1 MINLNEVSE
10 TNEMIE
16 KENLDVR
23 TITMGISLLDC
34 IDSDLEKVKNPEDT
48 THWDLKSKS
57 RRAIST
63 GICLFKMPVGKYPP
77 AFASFQN
84 PGGHYPLA
92 ASLMHLQHCLQNDL
106 QCRFK
111 SPCTTPSPS
120 AFHSAS
126 SGAFCHLALS
136 KRLY

>member
-1 MINLNEVSE
+1 MGSTHRDL
-10 TNEMIE
+10 E
-16 KENLDVR
+16 KVKNPEDTTHR
-23 TITMGISLLDC
+23 
-34 IDSDLEKVKNPEDT
+34 DLEKVKNPEDT

-126 SGAFCHLALS
+126 SGAFHSAFHSASSGAFCHLALS